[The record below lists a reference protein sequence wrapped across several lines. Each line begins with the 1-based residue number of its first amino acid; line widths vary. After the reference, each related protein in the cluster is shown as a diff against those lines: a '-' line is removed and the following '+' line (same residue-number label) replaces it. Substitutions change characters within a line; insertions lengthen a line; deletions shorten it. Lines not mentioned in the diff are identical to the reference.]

1 MIPAHWFNPD
11 LNYETYMAPG
21 ILVLLVTMIGT
32 FLSAMNVVREKE
44 IGTIESMPVDFFLL
58 RLCQRRST
66 YTLPGQ
72 RPLPSIE
79 MCTPRDQHERRATL
93 AATTRQLYCSMA
105 GIRAIVCRSF
115 NLGDEPG
122 SQR

>member
-66 YTLPGQ
+66 VHVA
-72 RPLPSIE
+72 RPASLAVH
-79 MCTPRDQHERRATL
+79 RDVY
-93 AATTRQLYCSMA
+93 AA
-105 GIRAIVCRSF
+105 
-115 NLGDEPG
+115 
-122 SQR
+122 